1 MAEQLELLPP
11 RLSSPLPSIDC
22 LPHDGLSDIVYSKRP
37 GNRGRLALS
46 RRTTVVLWLL
56 VALGIGGCIELFRIV
71 RSTTECSGLACSVV
85 TFGGHPQLVLVLA
98 AAGTAALLATAVV
111 TRGFTYLGGNAL
123 WLAVPATGLTFAA
136 VAGVLAVAV
145 ATLLFLFVA
154 ILTVVLVCAYFAD
167 HS

>member
-1 MAEQLELLPP
+1 M
-11 RLSSPLPSIDC
+11 
-22 LPHDGLSDIVYSKRP
+22 
-37 GNRGRLALS
+37 
-46 RRTTVVLWLL
+46 
-56 VALGIGGCIELFRIV
+56 ALGIGGCVELFGII
-71 RSTTECSGLACSVV
+71 RSTTECGGLACSVV